1 MVQCGA
7 LCLEDKSKYC
17 ELLRFYI
24 SCHQF
29 KLFPN
34 SHQKKMLFILESAP
48 KKFLM
53 LLIGCVI
60 DKLISCVRIFISRPL
75 LEPQYLE

>member
-34 SHQKKMLFILESAP
+34 SPQKKMLSILESAP
-48 KKFLM
+48 KN
-53 LLIGCVI
+53 IA
-60 DKLISCVRIFISRPL
+60 
-75 LEPQYLE
+75 LEYLFPDPYWNLNI

>member
-48 KKFLM
+48 KIPT
-53 LLIGCVI
+53 LIGT
-60 DKLISCVRIFISRPL
+60 SISRI
-75 LEPQYLE
+75 EI